1 MDIDALDLSALST
14 DASQFFSTPGVP
26 SDAATE
32 QFLNQY
38 PLPVLF
44 SALEAGEELESLL
57 ISTLEKVFN
66 TQFGAVALLQSLPY
80 ARSGLE
86 ANSPSTRRMTCLGV
100 SKLIERFGDN
110 EVAMETLLA
119 NDLVLLVLKAITD
132 GDANVASAAAEAVQN
147 LAKTSLGIDLL
158 FTGKGTAAG
167 HLMELALHGSSLVRI
182 RIFSVIAFLFK
193 HSKQAVPAI
202 KESGILRVL
211 ELELKNESDVLAQMN
226 ALELLHEIAV
236 TPDGARFLTDGGLL
250 QEMVSIMGSN
260 RVDALVRSQSM
271 MIGARLISPEGPLPS
286 LVSKE
291 DGLKIVEIIDTFLRT
306 FEGFESR
313 EKEAA
318 IDALGRIGMSKL
330 GAELLFQSSPPVA
343 QHIVQV
349 AFTRKGGSSEQL
361 VGIHALA
368 SVAGSERTEG
378 PVLSEQA
385 EVSLKDLIFTELER
399 LSKWSL
405 SDLIHWLLEQA
416 YEMRLAAYRLIVPL
430 AVRSWFLLNICSN
443 KDIVNFL
450 TDPHVE
456 QAKEGMEWRH
466 SCCVAISSSLGTSG
480 HRIDSTLR
488 EVLEKFQAAVI
499 RGPYFTRE
507 KPEAQPLVVTQER
520 F

>member
-100 SKLIERFGDN
+100 SKLLERFGDN
-110 EVAMETLLA
+110 EVAVEALLA
-119 NDLVLLVLKAITD
+119 NDLVLPLLKAITD
-132 GDANVASAAAEAVQN
+132 GDANVASAVAEAVQN

-158 FTGKGTAAG
+158 FTGKGTVAG

-202 KESGILRVL
+202 KESGILGVL
-211 ELELKNESDVLAQMN
+211 ELELSNGSDVLAQMN

-250 QEMVSIMGSN
+250 QQLVSIMGSN
-260 RVDALVRSQSM
+260 RVDALVRSQSI
-271 MIGARLISPEGPLPS
+271 MIGARLISPEGPLSS

-291 DGLKIVEIIDTFLRT
+291 DGLKIVKIIDTFLRT
-306 FEGFESR
+306 LEGSESR
-313 EKEAA
+313 EMEAA

-349 AFTRKGGSSEQL
+349 AFTRKGGSEQL

-405 SDLIHWLLEQA
+405 SDLVHWLLEQA

-430 AVRSWFLLNICSN
+430 AARSWFLLNICSN

-480 HRIDSTLR
+480 HIIDSSLH